1 MDDKL
6 KVFWNLDVLVK
17 MSRSK
22 SDGPSLRVEEE
33 EIETK
38 LKSYN
43 QEIDDINSISEEEIY
58 DTSAEMADRNIE
70 IITKKQLQSLKNELK
85 EKNKEL
91 ANLKDEEKLLYD
103 QTTLL
108 RNNKDSQEKYL
119 LSMQERISTTTDTE
133 IVNHYNM
140 LITET
145 TENINKLNDELN
157 SQSGNYDEIQ
167 QQIIDYTEA
176 IKVLE
181 EKIDKKKKIL
191 AETQASLENRDNYID
206 KVKKEK
212 NNKRIAELESKKKAL
227 NIRLEEIKKD
237 PKYLESKIKE
247 IINNKEDLSKTRPY
261 LINLLNQ
268 VIRIPYIN
276 VPINNALEEELLR
289 ATQARDSF
297 ANEIDQKTYN
307 ILEANTPEKVR
318 TEFLNERITKWQE
331 DLNQLNNKILLV
343 DKDSEFNYNA
353 KDKII
358 AEMIA
363 TMKKDY
369 SEFQRAYDE
378 TPDTSIGAKA
388 RLKASLDE
396 KKEDIKEA
404 EKIATSFK
412 NDEAEDIE
420 NATRIIKYE
429 CENLRDKIKEAEEE
443 INRLKNRLTS
453 KKSGLIDIASKNKD
467 KDVLKELAQIVIDIK
482 HRRQFPEAPIDII
495 NRLEE
500 YLGLDLIKDIDIEL
514 INNTSKIIPR
524 DYDQYIKEDYQLIDS
539 LDETPIDEISAPPK
553 RGIKVIDE
561 AQITIPSNIL
571 DDVDNEDSEISQP
584 DEQLTSN
591 IEENTS
597 NESNLNEESVLEPE
611 KIEEEQI
618 PVENPLPTEI
628 ANNEELPSE
637 EEKEEE
643 VTQESNKEE
652 NTKPQ
657 DNNPLS
663 IDTIFNPEKKYE
675 ELQNNNNNNKQVTT
689 EDLTHELDQYI
700 NSLDNN
706 QN

>member
-237 PKYLESKIKE
+237 PKYLEYKIKE

-652 NTKPQ
+652 NTEPQ

-675 ELQNNNNNNKQVTT
+675 ELQNNNNNKQVTT

>member
-643 VTQESNKEE
+643 VTLESNKEE
-652 NTKPQ
+652 NNEPQ

-675 ELQNNNNNNKQVTT
+675 ELQNNNKQVTT

-700 NSLDNN
+700 NSLDSN

>member
-237 PKYLESKIKE
+237 PKYLEYKIKE

-652 NTKPQ
+652 NNEPQ

-675 ELQNNNNNNKQVTT
+675 ELQNNNKQVTT

-700 NSLDNN
+700 NSLDSN

>member
-652 NTKPQ
+652 NNEPQ

-675 ELQNNNNNNKQVTT
+675 ELQNNNKQVTT

-700 NSLDNN
+700 NRLDSN

>member
-637 EEKEEE
+637 EKKEEE

-652 NTKPQ
+652 NNEPQ

-675 ELQNNNNNNKQVTT
+675 ELQNNNKQVTT

>member
-652 NTKPQ
+652 NTEPQ

-663 IDTIFNPEKKYE
+663 IDTIFNPEIKYE
-675 ELQNNNNNNKQVTT
+675 ELQNNNKQVTT

>member
-191 AETQASLENRDNYID
+191 AETQASLENRENYID

-571 DDVDNEDSEISQP
+571 DDVDNEDPEISQP

-652 NTKPQ
+652 NTEPQ

-675 ELQNNNNNNKQVTT
+675 ELQNNNKQVTT

-700 NSLDNN
+700 NSLDSN

>member
-652 NTKPQ
+652 NNEPQ

-675 ELQNNNNNNKQVTT
+675 ELQNNNNNKQVTT

>member
-237 PKYLESKIKE
+237 PKYLEYKIKE

-628 ANNEELPSE
+628 ANNEEFPSE

-652 NTKPQ
+652 NNEPQ

-675 ELQNNNNNNKQVTT
+675 ELQNNNKQVTT

>member
-584 DEQLTSN
+584 DEQITSN

-652 NTKPQ
+652 NTEPQ

-675 ELQNNNNNNKQVTT
+675 ELQNNNKQVTT
-689 EDLTHELDQYI
+689 EDLTHELNQYI

>member
-643 VTQESNKEE
+643 VTLESNKEE
-652 NTKPQ
+652 NNEPQ

-675 ELQNNNNNNKQVTT
+675 ELQNNNKQVTT

>member
-628 ANNEELPSE
+628 AKNEELPSE

-652 NTKPQ
+652 NNEPQ

-675 ELQNNNNNNKQVTT
+675 ELQNNNKQVTT

>member
-191 AETQASLENRDNYID
+191 AETQASLENRENYID

-237 PKYLESKIKE
+237 PKYLEYKIKE

-597 NESNLNEESVLEPE
+597 NESNLNEESVLEPK

-652 NTKPQ
+652 NTEPQ

-675 ELQNNNNNNKQVTT
+675 ELQNNNKQVTT

-700 NSLDNN
+700 NSLDSN

>member
-1 MDDKL
+1 MYTRM
-6 KVFWNLDVLVK
+6 V
-17 MSRSK
+17 
-22 SDGPSLRVEEE
+22 
-33 EIETK
+33 
-38 LKSYN
+38 
-43 QEIDDINSISEEEIY
+43 
-58 DTSAEMADRNIE
+58 
-70 IITKKQLQSLKNELK
+70 KKQ
-85 EKNKEL
+85 
-91 ANLKDEEKLLYD
+91 
-103 QTTLL
+103 
-108 RNNKDSQEKYL
+108 
-119 LSMQERISTTTDTE
+119 
-133 IVNHYNM
+133 
-140 LITET
+140 
-145 TENINKLNDELN
+145 
-157 SQSGNYDEIQ
+157 
-167 QQIIDYTEA
+167 
-176 IKVLE
+176 
-181 EKIDKKKKIL
+181 
-191 AETQASLENRDNYID
+191 
-206 KVKKEK
+206 
-212 NNKRIAELESKKKAL
+212 
-227 NIRLEEIKKD
+227 
-237 PKYLESKIKE
+237 
-247 IINNKEDLSKTRPY
+247 
-261 LINLLNQ
+261 
-268 VIRIPYIN
+268 
-276 VPINNALEEELLR
+276 
-289 ATQARDSF
+289 
-297 ANEIDQKTYN
+297 
-307 ILEANTPEKVR
+307 
-318 TEFLNERITKWQE
+318 
-331 DLNQLNNKILLV
+331 NNKILIV

-652 NTKPQ
+652 NNEPQ

-675 ELQNNNNNNKQVTT
+675 ELQNNNKQVTT

>member
-597 NESNLNEESVLEPE
+597 NESKLNEESVLEPE

-652 NTKPQ
+652 NNEPQ

-675 ELQNNNNNNKQVTT
+675 ELQNNNKQVTT

>member
-157 SQSGNYDEIQ
+157 SQSENYDEIQ

-652 NTKPQ
+652 NNEPQ

-675 ELQNNNNNNKQVTT
+675 ELQNNNKQVTT

>member
-237 PKYLESKIKE
+237 PKYLEYKIKE

-268 VIRIPYIN
+268 VIKIPYIN

-652 NTKPQ
+652 NTEPQ

-675 ELQNNNNNNKQVTT
+675 ELQNNNKQVTT

-700 NSLDNN
+700 NSLDSN

>member
-611 KIEEEQI
+611 KTEEEQI

-652 NTKPQ
+652 NNEPQ

-675 ELQNNNNNNKQVTT
+675 ELQNNNKQVTT

-700 NSLDNN
+700 NSLDSN

>member
-611 KIEEEQI
+611 KIEEEQM

-652 NTKPQ
+652 NNEPQ

-675 ELQNNNNNNKQVTT
+675 ELQNNNKQVTT

>member
-643 VTQESNKEE
+643 ETHESNKEE
-652 NTKPQ
+652 NNEPQ

-675 ELQNNNNNNKQVTT
+675 ELQNNNKQVTT

-700 NSLDNN
+700 NSLDSN

>member
-237 PKYLESKIKE
+237 PKYLEYKIKE

-611 KIEEEQI
+611 KIEEEQM

-652 NTKPQ
+652 NNEPQ

-675 ELQNNNNNNKQVTT
+675 ELQNNNKQVTT

>member
-167 QQIIDYTEA
+167 QQIIDYTDA

-675 ELQNNNNNNKQVTT
+675 ELQNNNKQVTT

>member
-611 KIEEEQI
+611 IIEEEQI

-652 NTKPQ
+652 NNEPQ

-675 ELQNNNNNNKQVTT
+675 ELQNNNKQVTT

>member
-571 DDVDNEDSEISQP
+571 DDVDNEDPEISQP

-652 NTKPQ
+652 NTEPQ

-675 ELQNNNNNNKQVTT
+675 ELQNNNKQVTT

-700 NSLDNN
+700 NSLDSN

>member
-237 PKYLESKIKE
+237 PKYLEYKIKE

-643 VTQESNKEE
+643 VTLESNKEE
-652 NTKPQ
+652 NNEPQ

-675 ELQNNNNNNKQVTT
+675 ELQNNNKQVTT

>member
-643 VTQESNKEE
+643 VTLESNKEE
-652 NTKPQ
+652 NNEPQ

-675 ELQNNNNNNKQVTT
+675 ELQNNNKQVTT
-689 EDLTHELDQYI
+689 EDLTNELDQYI
-700 NSLDNN
+700 NSLDSNKN
-706 QN
+706 

>member
-167 QQIIDYTEA
+167 QQIIDYTET

-514 INNTSKIIPR
+514 INNASKIIPR

-652 NTKPQ
+652 NNEPQ

-675 ELQNNNNNNKQVTT
+675 ELQNNNKQVTT

-700 NSLDNN
+700 NSLDSN

>member
-268 VIRIPYIN
+268 VIKIPYIN

-652 NTKPQ
+652 NTEPQ

-675 ELQNNNNNNKQVTT
+675 ELQNNNKQVTT

-700 NSLDNN
+700 NSLDSN

>member
-167 QQIIDYTEA
+167 QQIIDYTED

-643 VTQESNKEE
+643 VTLESNKEE
-652 NTKPQ
+652 NNEPQ

-675 ELQNNNNNNKQVTT
+675 ELQNNNKQVTT
-689 EDLTHELDQYI
+689 EDLTNELDQYI
-700 NSLDNN
+700 NSLDSNKN
-706 QN
+706 

>member
-237 PKYLESKIKE
+237 PKYLEYKIKE

-652 NTKPQ
+652 NNEPQ

-675 ELQNNNNNNKQVTT
+675 ELQNNNNKQVTT

>member
-539 LDETPIDEISAPPK
+539 LDET
-553 RGIKVIDE
+553 VIDE

-643 VTQESNKEE
+643 VTLESNKEE
-652 NTKPQ
+652 NNEPQ

-675 ELQNNNNNNKQVTT
+675 ELQNNNKQVTT

>member
-652 NTKPQ
+652 NNEPQ

-675 ELQNNNNNNKQVTT
+675 ELQNNNKQVTT

-700 NSLDNN
+700 NSLDSN

>member
-584 DEQLTSN
+584 DEQITSN

-637 EEKEEE
+637 EKKEEE

-652 NTKPQ
+652 NNEPQ

-675 ELQNNNNNNKQVTT
+675 ELQNNNKQVTT

>member
-584 DEQLTSN
+584 DEQITSN

-643 VTQESNKEE
+643 VTLESNKEE
-652 NTKPQ
+652 NNEPQ

-675 ELQNNNNNNKQVTT
+675 ELQNNNKQVTT

>member
-167 QQIIDYTEA
+167 QQIIDYTDA

-237 PKYLESKIKE
+237 PKYLEYKIKE

-652 NTKPQ
+652 NNEPQ

-675 ELQNNNNNNKQVTT
+675 ELQNNNKQVTT

>member
-237 PKYLESKIKE
+237 PKYLEYKIKE

-353 KDKII
+353 KDQII

-637 EEKEEE
+637 EEKGEE
-643 VTQESNKEE
+643 VTLESNKEE
-652 NTKPQ
+652 NNEPQ

-675 ELQNNNNNNKQVTT
+675 ELQNNNKQVTT

>member
-261 LINLLNQ
+261 LTNLLNQ

-643 VTQESNKEE
+643 VTLESNKEE
-652 NTKPQ
+652 NNEPQ

-675 ELQNNNNNNKQVTT
+675 ELQNNNKQVTT

>member
-237 PKYLESKIKE
+237 PKYLEYKIKE

-675 ELQNNNNNNKQVTT
+675 ELQNNNNNKQVTT

>member
-429 CENLRDKIKEAEEE
+429 CENLRDKIKKAEEE

-652 NTKPQ
+652 NNEPQ

-675 ELQNNNNNNKQVTT
+675 ELQNNNKQVTT